1 MIKYICPYTNKV
13 ISEKNQIGN
22 YIRFTTKNKKISSED
37 LRFLIYLKT
46 FGEVVEK
53 ESMIKYYENEKYSLP
68 MFQKEFGMS
77 YKITQFLIKYHK
89 LNHRGSKE
97 ATKYG
102 AVRAKQ
108 TNLERYGVD
117 QTFKVKE
124 FDDKRKAT
132 YMEKYGVEN
141 PFTGGRCLEN
151 LDDSYIKKYG
161 VPHKEYK
168 SRKSIAAWASKT
180 EEERENWLNV
190 SILRDDSG
198 RNTYKNSNRV
208 SKPEKMIGMLLLKE
222 GFNITTQYKIGRY
235 FFDYKLNDCNI
246 LIEFNGDIFHANP
259 EKYLSDDVIPLVKKT
274 AKEIWDRDS
283 AKIDLAKKRGYD
295 TVILWESE
303 IKNKSEKEIIE
314 IIYEKISNI
323 KN

>member
-13 ISEKNQIGN
+13 ISEKNQIGS
-22 YIRFTTKNKKISSED
+22 YIRYTTKNKNIDSRD
-37 LRFLIYLKT
+37 LRFLIYIKT
-46 FGEVVEK
+46 FGDVAAK
-53 ESMIKYYENEKYSLP
+53 EMFTSYYINEKYSLP
-68 MFQKEFGMS
+68 MFHKHFGMT
-77 YKITQFLIKYHK
+77 YKVTQFLLEYHN
-89 LNHRGSKE
+89 LERRNLKE
-97 ATKYG
+97 ANKHG
-102 AVRAKQ
+102 AVRVKR

-132 YMEKYGVEN
+132 YFEKYGVTN
-141 PFTGGRCLEN
+141 PFTNGHCLKN
-151 LDDSYIKKYG
+151 LDDIYIKKYG
-161 VPHKEYK
+161 ISHKEYK
-168 SRKSIAAWASKT
+168 SRKSIEAWKNKT
-180 EEERENWLNV
+180 DDERENWLNA
-190 SILRDDSG
+190 SILRDESG
-198 RNTYKNSNRV
+198 FNTHKNSNRV

-222 GFNITTQYKIGRY
+222 GFNITTQYKLGRY
-235 FFDYKLNDCNI
+235 FFDYRLNDYNI

-274 AKEIWDRDS
+274 AKEIWERDLV
-283 AKIDLAKKRGYD
+283 KIELAKKRGYD